1 MEDEEVAARAS
12 CARASRPADEAVDDE
27 WSLALLAL
35 LLRAL
40 PTQGRP
46 PVVADCAAAA
56 WPMDSPRTLLSP
68 LPAGYPQRS
77 RERPAQSMA
86 HGEEPDAYHSP
97 VTWNLPTVKVLT
109 LPGGCRLAAAPRWT
123 STPSQ

>member
-1 MEDEEVAARAS
+1 MRPVAELELRADKTAGRRLPAEVLAEADEGRAEESGCREVEDEEVAARAS

-46 PVVADCAAAA
+46 PVVADCAVAA
-56 WPMDSPRTLLSP
+56 WPMDSLGTL
-68 LPAGYPQRS
+68 AI
-77 RERPAQSMA
+77 
-86 HGEEPDAYHSP
+86 
-97 VTWNLPTVKVLT
+97 
-109 LPGGCRLAAAPRWT
+109 AAASWLSAET
-123 STPSQ
+123 A